1 MQAAA
6 FQMLDLAGENPL
18 ERAAET
24 LNHRRII
31 IQIACARCRGAPWSG
46 ETIMSTI
53 STELKTLSGEAER
66 VSEWLRIK
74 GSGANHVTRLESLG
88 TLEQIELHGFTF
100 VKGAVAVLLYGG
112 EMHKHV
118 LASGALNE
126 PVPFS
131 PVEPLHCTLLSHKKL
146 LSLIAKNSFFPP
158 LRSSDVPERP
168 LKDVKNK
175 VALPR
180 AGDSAPKDQS
190 SDFDT
195 ERNYGAKLGALETMA
210 RISTA

>member
-1 MQAAA
+1 M
-6 FQMLDLAGENPL
+6 
-18 ERAAET
+18 
-24 LNHRRII
+24 
-31 IQIACARCRGAPWSG
+31 
-46 ETIMSTI
+46 
-53 STELKTLSGEAER
+53 
-66 VSEWLRIK
+66 
-74 GSGANHVTRLESLG
+74 
-88 TLEQIELHGFTF
+88 
-100 VKGAVAVLLYGG
+100 Y
-112 EMHKHV
+112 KHV
-118 LASGALNE
+118 FASGALNE

-195 ERNYGAKLGALETMA
+195 ERDYGAKLGALETMA